1 MAFHSNENK
10 AMLWNLLSEQGLF
23 NGIEESRVP
32 EVRRAFEN
40 NISQLSQNGGELM
53 KLNKEFVQK
62 MLKVLPRF
70 KGMGPPQSGKMSG
83 GIQEVYTAEKIQN
96 NRIDKFNLKLSNVK
110 NEFDSMI
117 KLKKPSEIDFS
128 DKKQNNYNTNIDQDL
143 AAAIAARQL
152 DMEQMVSSKQSSK
165 QEAEAWIN
173 SENKSSTP
181 SPESNVTME
190 VKEKKPAKH
199 VTFDENIKTS
209 NNSLDDLFGNLKQ
222 QTASLQKKPEDEGI
236 VSLLKEIIM
245 NQKILIDIM
254 KSNSEA
260 IKKN

>member
-10 AMLWNLLSEQGLF
+10 AMLWTLLSEQGLF
-23 NGIEESRVP
+23 NGIEGSRVP
-32 EVRRAFEN
+32 EVRKIFEN
-40 NISQLSQNGGELM
+40 SITQLSENGGDLM
-53 KLNKEFVQK
+53 TLNKEFVQK
-62 MLKVLPRF
+62 MLKVLPMF
-70 KGMGPPQSGKMSG
+70 KGMAPPQSGKRKG
-83 GIQEVYTAEKIQN
+83 AIQEVYNAEKIQN
-96 NRIDKFNLKLSNVK
+96 NRIDKFNSKLSNVK

-117 KLKKPSEIDFS
+117 KLKKPNEIDFS
-128 DKKQNNYNTNIDQDL
+128 DTKQNNYNSNIDQDL
-143 AAAIAARQL
+143 AAAIASRQL

-173 SENKSSTP
+173 SENKSATP
-181 SPESNVTME
+181 SPNTNVTIE
-190 VKEKKPAKH
+190 VKEKPVKH
-199 VTFDENIKTS
+199 VSFDDNVKTS
-209 NNSLDDLFGNLKQ
+209 DNSLDDLFGNLKQ

-245 NQKILIDIM
+245 NQKILIDIL